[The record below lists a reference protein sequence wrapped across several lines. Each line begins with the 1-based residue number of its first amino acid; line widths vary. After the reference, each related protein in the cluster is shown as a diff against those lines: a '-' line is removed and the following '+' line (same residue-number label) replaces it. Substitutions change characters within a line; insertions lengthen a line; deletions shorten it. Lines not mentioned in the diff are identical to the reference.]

1 MKFETGDSRIRE
13 FVGLAAK
20 LYSMELVDA
29 CGAIRHDK
37 KGKGIPKF
45 VIKKKTTHEE
55 YKAMLFDPSVSEVSF
70 YKLGSEAHQM
80 QKQRLTKK
88 KLTAYNDKVFQLS
101 SMESRPLG
109 HYRNKAGC

>member
-1 MKFETGDSRIRE
+1 
-13 FVGLAAK
+13 
-20 LYSMELVDA
+20 MELVDRD
-29 CGAIRHDK
+29 GAIKHDK

-55 YKAMLFDPSVSEVSF
+55 YRAMLFTPSLSEVSF
-70 YKLGSEAHQM
+70 YKLASEAHEM
-80 QKQRLTKK
+80 QKRRLTKK

-109 HYRNKAGC
+109 HYMNRAD